1 MVAPTTDRESTT
13 MNSPNLHGKT
23 CLVTGGAGFIGSHL
37 VERLLRDGNTVRVID
52 NLSTGTRANLE
63 RFMGTPAFEFVAGD
77 VEDTAL
83 MERLMRGVDVVFH
96 LAAAVGVKLI
106 VAKPVRT
113 IQTNVLGT
121 ETVLRLAAHHGCRVV
136 LASSSEVYGKVR
148 KVPFAETDDVILGA
162 PASPRWGYAA
172 SKMLS
177 EFLAMAHWRE
187 SRLQV
192 VCARLFNTIGPGQTG
207 EYGMVVPRLVR
218 QALRNE
224 PLTVYGDGSQ
234 TRCFCH
240 VSDVAEA
247 LIGLAAH
254 PDTPG
259 QIFNVGS
266 TEETTILALARL
278 ILELTGSQSRIEL
291 VPFESVYGPGFEDM
305 HRRVPDISRIQN
317 VLGWTP
323 KKSLREAVADVIE
336 FERAQPAGAQQ

>member
-1 MVAPTTDRESTT
+1 
-13 MNSPNLHGKT
+13 MNTLPLHGKT

-37 VERLLRDGNTVRVID
+37 VELLLKCGNTVRVID
-52 NLSTGTRANLE
+52 NLSTGTMANIE
-63 RFMGTPAFEFVAGD
+63 RFTGKSAFEFVVGN
-77 VEDTAL
+77 VEDPVL

-106 VAKPVRT
+106 VARPVRT

-121 ETVLRLAAHHGCRVV
+121 DMVLRLAARHGCRVI
-136 LASSSEVYGKVR
+136 LTSSSEVYGKAR
-148 KVPFAETDDVILGA
+148 KVPFQETDDVVLGA
-162 PASPRWGYAA
+162 PTSPRWGYAA

-177 EFLAMAHWRE
+177 EFLAMAYWRE
-187 SRLQV
+187 SHLQV
-192 VCARLFNTIGPGQTG
+192 VCARLFNTIGPRQTG
-207 EYGMVVPRLVR
+207 DYGMVVPRLVR

-224 PLTVYGDGSQ
+224 PLTIYGDGSQ

-240 VSDVAEA
+240 VADVVEA
-247 LIGLAAH
+247 LSGLAAH

-278 ILELTGSQSRIEL
+278 VLELTGSQSRIEL
-291 VPFESVYGPGFEDM
+291 VPFERVYGPGFEDM

-336 FERAQPAGAQQ
+336 FERARVTGARQ